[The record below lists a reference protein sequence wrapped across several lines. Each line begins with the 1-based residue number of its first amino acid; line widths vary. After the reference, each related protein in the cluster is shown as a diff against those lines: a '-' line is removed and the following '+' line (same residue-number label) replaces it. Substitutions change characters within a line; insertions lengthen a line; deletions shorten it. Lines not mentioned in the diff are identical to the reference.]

1 MNYSERLYADLW
13 TQCQKCQG
21 FMMQE
26 IICQN
31 RDCPIFFRRIKVK
44 KDLKEIQD
52 KIKRFDEKYDW

>member
-1 MNYSERLYADLW
+1 
-13 TQCQKCQG
+13 
-21 FMMQE
+21 MMQE